1 MSAASSGFRRRSSWC
16 GGRCRRIARRVLS
29 FRVSGEP
36 SRGDRDQG
44 RRELCHRAG
53 EFRSVS
59 VARELSP
66 SSLSYELIW
75 TRVRFP
81 PPPPFDSR
89 ATRARSWRGPD
100 RASRR
105 AGWFCSRSQPPRDA
119 TMFVVYILEC
129 VDGSFYVGQ
138 TNDLSR
144 RMKAHNDGT
153 AARFTR
159 ERRQV
164 RLVYAEN
171 LPSGELAVRR
181 ERQLK
186 GWTHAKKR
194 ALIHGDVD
202 QIRKL
207 SRSRSKMSE

>member
-1 MSAASSGFRRRSSWC
+1 
-16 GGRCRRIARRVLS
+16 
-29 FRVSGEP
+29 
-36 SRGDRDQG
+36 
-44 RRELCHRAG
+44 
-53 EFRSVS
+53 
-59 VARELSP
+59 
-66 SSLSYELIW
+66 
-75 TRVRFP
+75 
-81 PPPPFDSR
+81 
-89 ATRARSWRGPD
+89 
-100 RASRR
+100 
-105 AGWFCSRSQPPRDA
+105 
-119 TMFVVYILEC
+119 MFVVYILEC

-144 RMKAHNDGT
+144 RVKAHNDGT

-186 GWTHAKKR
+186 GWTNAKKR

-207 SRSRSKMSE
+207 SRSRSKMSQ